1 MNRAPPPATAQPSSG
16 GSFLGNIGASITEGL
31 CFLSVSFGDF
41 LKHCCFIDWWFGW
54 IWFLMMCLFYLEQ

>member
-1 MNRAPPPATAQPSSG
+1 VNRAPPPATAQPSSG

-41 LKHCCFIDWWFGW
+41 LKHCCFID
-54 IWFLMMCLFYLEQ
+54 